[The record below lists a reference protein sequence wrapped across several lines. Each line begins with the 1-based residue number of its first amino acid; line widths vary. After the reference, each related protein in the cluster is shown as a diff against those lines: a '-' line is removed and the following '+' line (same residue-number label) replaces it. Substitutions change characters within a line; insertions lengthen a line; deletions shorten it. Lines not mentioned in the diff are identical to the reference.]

1 LLRSVRFVLLLLLLD
16 TPSSLDLL
24 DVPPVPVPMADDVAA
39 PPPAA
44 VFFAPGTEEEE
55 EACDP
60 LVRPPLLPP
69 GVGTCSG
76 ADDAGINFGADA
88 GFAVAVVVVVA
99 VDAEVVV
106 TAGGV
111 GISFVGVSVSVALD
125 CDAAAAT
132 LAAQELGFAFSVV
145 GCW

>member
-1 LLRSVRFVLLLLLLD
+1 MLRPVRFVLLLLLLD

-24 DVPPVPVPMADDVAA
+24 DVPPVPVPVADVVAA

-44 VFFAPGTEEEE
+44 AFFAPGTE

-69 GVGTCSG
+69 DGSVGTFSG
-76 ADDAGINFGADA
+76 ADDAGLNFGADA
-88 GFAVAVVVVVA
+88 GFADAVA
-99 VDAEVVV
+99 VDVDPEVVV

>member
-1 LLRSVRFVLLLLLLD
+1 MLRPVRFVLLLLLLD

-24 DVPPVPVPMADDVAA
+24 DVPPVPVPVADDVAA

-44 VFFAPGTEEEE
+44 AFFAPGTEEE

-88 GFAVAVVVVVA
+88 GFAVAVVVA